1 MILIL
6 LGIVANSFNKLEEL
20 ENKKRRSSRLKEEG
34 QFTRVRTRSK
44 TYATSDVMYYKTR
57 FIRFIVQSA
66 AFCSN
71 MKEITEIIVIYLLIA
86 TGNACSSTSNQFER
100 KVTERDEELP
110 VQETLYL
117 KARHDPRSITD
128 AEWQLI
134 LDQATFYVTR
144 QKGTERRWSSP
155 HNEEK
160 RSGTYKCTLCHQP
173 LFSSN
178 TVNYLDILVK
188 LK

>member
-1 MILIL
+1 
-6 LGIVANSFNKLEEL
+6 
-20 ENKKRRSSRLKEEG
+20 
-34 QFTRVRTRSK
+34 
-44 TYATSDVMYYKTR
+44 
-57 FIRFIVQSA
+57 
-66 AFCSN
+66 
-71 MKEITEIIVIYLLIA
+71 MKEITAIIVIYLLIG
-86 TGNACSSTSNQFER
+86 TGNACSSTSSQFES
-100 KVTERDEELP
+100 KVTERDEALP